1 MESYQEQVLAFL
13 KGELGDEEKK
23 AFEETLARSSELR
36 AELERSRELLDVL
49 EAASEQATVHRVDHQ
64 IQEAIRRGA
73 SDIHV
78 IPGSREAIVS
88 LRIDGRLHEFERIPK
103 DLYQAVVD
111 RWKVLTDCRVTE
123 RQLPQEGRILTAQD
137 DKEFD
142 LRVMVMPTL
151 FGERVTARVM
161 LKSNDVIRFDRLY
174 FSEAQIQALRRLTRR
189 PSGLI
194 VATGPVYSG
203 KTLTLYNMLLDLH
216 EDPDR
221 ERANIMT
228 VEEPVEFVL
237 EGISQTRVNRHI
249 GLTFAAAL
257 RAVLHSDLDV
267 AVVGDL
273 PDQETAELALQMA
286 ATGHLVLTQL
296 TASSALGAVPRL
308 REIGVDPFLIA
319 QTLIGAVSQRLLRRI
334 CKECVSEYEPP
345 SLLLQRFGLTP
356 ADGPFHRGTGC
367 EVCRKSGYKG
377 RLAVYEILEVTDE
390 LRQLIANDTPREILE
405 QETFGQ
411 TGGSLWDD
419 ARDKI
424 RQGLTTVEEAA
435 RVLFDYPRLPPKGEA
450 E

>member
-1 MESYQEQVLAFL
+1 
-13 KGELGDEEKK
+13 
-23 AFEETLARSSELR
+23 
-36 AELERSRELLDVL
+36 
-49 EAASEQATVHRVDHQ
+49 
-64 IQEAIRRGA
+64 
-73 SDIHV
+73 
-78 IPGSREAIVS
+78 
-88 LRIDGRLHEFERIPK
+88 
-103 DLYQAVVD
+103 
-111 RWKVLTDCRVTE
+111 
-123 RQLPQEGRILTAQD
+123 
-137 DKEFD
+137 
-142 LRVMVMPTL
+142 
-151 FGERVTARVM
+151 
-161 LKSNDVIRFDRLY
+161 
-174 FSEAQIQALRRLTRR
+174 
-189 PSGLI
+189 
-194 VATGPVYSG
+194 
-203 KTLTLYNMLLDLH
+203 
-216 EDPDR
+216 
-221 ERANIMT
+221 
-228 VEEPVEFVL
+228 
-237 EGISQTRVNRHI
+237 
-249 GLTFAAAL
+249 
-257 RAVLHSDLDV
+257 
-267 AVVGDL
+267 
-273 PDQETAELALQMA
+273 MA